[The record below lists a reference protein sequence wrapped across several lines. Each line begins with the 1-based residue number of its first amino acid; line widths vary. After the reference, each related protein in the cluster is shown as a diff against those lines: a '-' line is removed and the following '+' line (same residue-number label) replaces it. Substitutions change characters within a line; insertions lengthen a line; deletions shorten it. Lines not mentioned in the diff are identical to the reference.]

1 MGIAV
6 VHWVSTRSKRNAC
19 TAAIRSVAGS
29 LTIHDVRGNGQDRS
43 GWDRITVGVVLANHV
58 HENLNDVMSNGVNAV
73 IIITVLREVA
83 LSDVIGNKAG
93 LIADNPYLCILDCRE
108 GVSNNRKTSDA
119 CCKPTMNV
127 LVVESHL
134 DALVAVL
141 IVHVVD
147 CIKSVDINAS
157 KPAHHVHILG
167 EDIVVIKVLALN
179 CTVLRTNLLAGLLV
193 TTAID
198 CVKQAFSKVGTS
210 TKELHLFTNAHG
222 ADAASNCV
230 VIAMIDA
237 HKIVVFIL
245 DRAGSNRDFCAVAL
259 KALWKLGGPQN
270 SQVRLWAG
278 THVFKGAKPAEGG
291 LGNHRAAINTNTTN
305 GFSDPLRVSR
315 EKLIVFR
322 STSKLDHTKLHN
334 QVVNNLLNL

>member
-1 MGIAV
+1 M
-6 VHWVSTRSKRNAC
+6 
-19 TAAIRSVAGS
+19 
-29 LTIHDVRGNGQDRS
+29 
-43 GWDRITVGVVLANHV
+43 VLANHV
-58 HENLNDVMSNGVNAV
+58 HEDLNDIMSNGVNAV
-73 IIITVLREVA
+73 IIVTVLREVT
-83 LSDVIGNKAG
+83 LSDVIGNKTS
-93 LIADNPYLCILDCRE
+93 LIADNSYLCILDCRE
-108 GVSNNRKTSDA
+108 GVSNNRKTCDA
-119 CCKPTMNV
+119 CCKPTVNMLIV
-127 LVVESHL
+127 QSHL

-147 CIKSVDINAS
+147 CIKSVDINAC
-157 KPAHHVHILG
+157 KPAHHVQVLG

-179 CTVLRTNLLAGLLV
+179 STVLRTNLLAGFLV
-193 TTAID
+193 TAAID

-259 KALWKLGGPQN
+259 KALWKLGRPQD

-278 THVFKGAKPAEGG
+278 THVFKGAEPAEGG
-291 LGNHRAAINTNTTN
+291 LGNHRAAINANATN
-305 GFSDPLRVSR
+305 GLSNPLRVSR
-315 EKLIVFR
+315 EELVVLR
-322 STSKLDHTKLHN
+322 STSKLDHAKLHN